1 MKMGDWADSNDIKQN
16 MAILTY
22 FCTIIYSEYIGE

>member
-1 MKMGDWADSNDIKQN
+1 MGNGANSNDNKQN
-16 MAILTY
+16 MVILTY